1 MSAQFFPLFKRMV
14 FKRAVLA
21 LVTTLLCG
29 GTYAQT
35 EAWPTRAIT
44 IIGGFPN
51 GAGTDIYARK
61 LAESLSAAL
70 SVPVVVDS
78 KTGAGGNL
86 ASDAVARSQP
96 DGYTYLLA
104 TAGTHAINAAL
115 YKKLSFD
122 VEKDFTHIAL
132 LGDVPNVLLINIKK
146 HPEIKTCAALLKLIR
161 ANPGKL
167 NYASTGN
174 GASTH
179 LSAAQFA
186 SAAKVDIV
194 HVPYRGQGPAMTAL
208 LAGDVD
214 LFFNQSAPAIASI
227 KGGLNIGL
235 AVTTS
240 APLAALPEV
249 PTMAQACDLPGFESS
264 TWYGL
269 LGPAK
274 LPPAIVAKMS
284 ATVTQIISTPA
295 FKTWLTDSPGITPA
309 QDSSPAAFARIHH
322 ADIAKWADIVRLS
335 GAQVD

>member
-1 MSAQFFPLFKRMV
+1 MMTFFKPIM
-14 FKRAVLA
+14 AVLLSLA
-21 LVTTLLCG
+21 LGAV
-29 GTYAQT
+29 AQAQS

-44 IIGGFPN
+44 ILGGFPN

-61 LAESLSAAL
+61 LGEAL
-70 SVPVVVDS
+70 SLVLGVPVVIDS

-86 ASDAVARSQP
+86 ASDAVARAQP

-115 YKKLSFD
+115 YKQLSFD
-122 VEKDFTHIAL
+122 VERDFTHIAL
-132 LGDVPNVLLINIKK
+132 LGDVPNVLLINVKK
-146 HPEIKTCAALLKLIR
+146 HPNVKTCAELLILIR
-161 ANPGKL
+161 ANPGKF

-186 SAAKVDIV
+186 SAAKVELV

-240 APLAALPEV
+240 APLVALPGV
-249 PTMAQACDLPGFESS
+249 PTVAQSCDLPGFESS

-269 LGPAK
+269 LAPAK
-274 LPPAIVAKMS
+274 LPAAIVAKMS
-284 ATVTQIISTPA
+284 AAVRQIISTPT
-295 FKTWLTDSPGITPA
+295 FMSWLTDTQGITPV
-309 QDSSPAAFARIHH
+309 QDSSPAAFAKIHH
-322 ADIAKWADIVRLS
+322 ADIEKWAEVVRLS

>member
-1 MSAQFFPLFKRMV
+1 MLKWSKQAV
-14 FKRAVLA
+14 CVLA
-21 LVTTLLCG
+21 GLLLSANVL
-29 GTYAQT
+29 AQS
-35 EAWPTRAIT
+35 EAWPSRAIT
-44 IIGGFPN
+44 IINGFPN
-51 GAGTDIYARK
+51 GAGTDLYARK
-61 LAESLSAAL
+61 LGEAL
-70 SVPVVVDS
+70 TAVLGVPIVSDS

-86 ASDAVARSQP
+86 ASDFVARAQP
-96 DGYTYLLA
+96 DGYTFLLA

-122 VEKDFTHIAL
+122 VERDFTHIAI
-132 LGDVPNVLLINIKK
+132 LGDVPNVLLINTKK
-146 HPEIKTCAALLKLIR
+146 HPTIKTCAELLTLIR

-167 NYASTGN
+167 NYGSTGN

-235 AVTTS
+235 AVTT
-240 APLAALPEV
+240 PITLEALPSV
-249 PTMAQACDLPGFESS
+249 PPMAQACDLPGFASS

-269 LGPAK
+269 LAPAK
-274 LPPAIVAKMS
+274 LPAAITAKMS
-284 ATVTQIISTPA
+284 AAVTQVISTPE
-295 FKTWLTDSPGITPA
+295 FKTWLTQTQGITPA
-309 QDSSPAAFARIHH
+309 QDPSPAAFAKIHQ
-322 ADIAKWADIVRLS
+322 ADIAKWAEIVRIS

>member
-1 MSAQFFPLFKRMV
+1 MITLFKPVM
-14 FKRAVLA
+14 AVL
-21 LVTTLLCG
+21 LSLTLG
-29 GTYAQT
+29 AVAQAQS

-44 IIGGFPN
+44 ILGGFPN

-61 LAESLSAAL
+61 LGEAL
-70 SVPVVVDS
+70 SLVLGVPVVIDS

-86 ASDAVARSQP
+86 ASDAVARAQP

-115 YKKLSFD
+115 YKQLSFD
-122 VEKDFTHIAL
+122 VERDFTHIAL
-132 LGDVPNVLLINIKK
+132 LGDVPNVLLINVKK
-146 HPEIKTCAALLKLIR
+146 HPNVKTCAELLILIR
-161 ANPGKL
+161 ANPGKF

-186 SAAKVDIV
+186 SAAKVELV

-240 APLAALPEV
+240 APLVALPGV
-249 PTMAQACDLPGFESS
+249 PTVAQSCDLPGFESS

-269 LGPAK
+269 LAPAK
-274 LPPAIVAKMS
+274 LPAAIVAKMS
-284 ATVTQIISTPA
+284 AAVRQIISTPT
-295 FKTWLTDSPGITPA
+295 FTSWLTDTQGITPV
-309 QDSSPAAFARIHH
+309 QDSSPAAFAKIHH
-322 ADIAKWADIVRLS
+322 ADIEKWAEVVRLS

>member
-1 MSAQFFPLFKRMV
+1 MFQWSKVAVSFLVGFIFSST
-14 FKRAVLA
+14 VLA
-21 LVTTLLCG
+21 
-29 GTYAQT
+29 QS
-35 EAWPTRAIT
+35 EAWPSRAIT

-51 GAGTDIYARK
+51 GAGTDLYARK
-61 LAESLSAAL
+61 LGEALAAVL
-70 SVPVVVDS
+70 GVPVVVNS

-86 ASDAVARSQP
+86 ASDAVARAQP
-96 DGYTYLLA
+96 DGYTFLMA

-115 YKKLSFD
+115 YKKLTFN
-122 VEKDFTHIAL
+122 VEQDFTHIAI
-132 LGDVPNVLLINIKK
+132 LGDVPNVLLINTKK
-146 HPEIKTCAALLKLIR
+146 HSTVKTCAELLTLIR

-167 NYASTGN
+167 NYGSTGN

-235 AVTTS
+235 AVTT
-240 APLAALPEV
+240 PAALEALPNV
-249 PTMAQACDLPGFESS
+249 PPMAQACDLPGFESS

-269 LGPAK
+269 LAPAK
-274 LPPAIVAKMS
+274 LPAEIAAKMS
-284 ATVTQIISTPA
+284 AAVAQVISTQS
-295 FKTWLTDSPGITPA
+295 FRQWLIETQGITPA
-309 QDSSPAAFARIHH
+309 VDPSPAAFAKIHH
-322 ADIAKWADIVRLS
+322 ADVAKWAEIVRIS

>member
-1 MSAQFFPLFKRMV
+1 MLRGLKMLQRLTRTICLSLGLMLSAGAF
-14 FKRAVLA
+14 
-21 LVTTLLCG
+21 
-29 GTYAQT
+29 AQS
-35 EAWPTRAIT
+35 EPWPNRAIT

-51 GAGTDIYARK
+51 GAGTDLYARK
-61 LAESLSAAL
+61 LGEALAAVL
-70 SVPVVVDS
+70 GVAVVVDS

-86 ASDAVARSQP
+86 ASDFVARAQP
-96 DGYTYLLA
+96 DGYTFLMA

-122 VEKDFTHIAL
+122 VERDFTHIAI
-132 LGDVPNVLLINIKK
+132 LGDVPNVLLINTKK
-146 HPEIKTCAALLKLIR
+146 HPSIKTCAELLTLIR

-167 NYASTGN
+167 NYGSTGN

-235 AVTTS
+235 AVTT
-240 APLAALPEV
+240 PAALEALPNV
-249 PTMAQACDLPGFESS
+249 PPMAQACALPGFESS

-269 LGPAK
+269 LAPAK
-274 LPPAIVAKMS
+274 LPAAITAKMS
-284 ATVTQIISTPA
+284 AAVTQVISTPA
-295 FKTWLTDSPGITPA
+295 FKTWLIEAQGITPA
-309 QDSSPAAFARIHH
+309 QDPSPAAFAKIHR
-322 ADIAKWADIVRLS
+322 ADIAKWAEIVRIS

>member
-1 MSAQFFPLFKRMV
+1 MLRGLKMLQRLTRTICLSLGLMLSAGAF
-14 FKRAVLA
+14 
-21 LVTTLLCG
+21 
-29 GTYAQT
+29 AQS
-35 EAWPTRAIT
+35 EPWPNRAIT

-51 GAGTDIYARK
+51 GAGTDLYARK
-61 LAESLSAAL
+61 LGEALAAVL
-70 SVPVVVDS
+70 GVAVVVDS

-86 ASDAVARSQP
+86 ASDFVARAQP
-96 DGYTYLLA
+96 DGYTFLMA

-122 VEKDFTHIAL
+122 VERDFTHIAI
-132 LGDVPNVLLINIKK
+132 LGDVPNVLLINTKK
-146 HPEIKTCAALLKLIR
+146 HPSIKTCAELLTLIR

-167 NYASTGN
+167 NYGSTGN

-235 AVTTS
+235 AVTT
-240 APLAALPEV
+240 PAALEALPNV
-249 PTMAQACDLPGFESS
+249 PPMAQACALPGFESS

-269 LGPAK
+269 LAPAK
-274 LPPAIVAKMS
+274 LPAVITAKMS
-284 ATVTQIISTPA
+284 AAVTQVISTPA
-295 FKTWLTDSPGITPA
+295 FKTWLIEAQGITPA
-309 QDSSPAAFARIHH
+309 QDPSPAAFAKIHR
-322 ADIAKWADIVRLS
+322 ADIAKWAEIVRIS